1 MLGRDVCGHW
11 HAAIAHE
18 WLVTNGLGGYAC
30 GTVAGA
36 NTRRYHG
43 FLMASLEPPVGRT
56 LLVAKVDLD
65 VEYLGHAY
73 ALSANEFVGTTVDP
87 RGFVHLESFAVE
99 AGVPVW
105 RFAIADALLEQKIFM
120 ARGANQSYLRLEVL
134 RASAPLTVRLKPL
147 VTYRDYHSH
156 SRGRRPFRALPDPA
170 AAADAEAVALAA
182 GALAAGT
189 LAAGTVAA
197 GTVAAGT
204 VAAGTVAGG
213 AGAAG
218 CTIDPGDGGKR
229 YRLHL
234 SRGTYTPADVW
245 YWNFLHREEFAR
257 GLDARE
263 DLWGPGLFTSALD
276 VGEPVFFSASL
287 DAPDAHAAPDD
298 VLASVIGQAAQR
310 VAALPPSAPG
320 WVQTLAIAAD
330 QFLVQ
335 RGPRD
340 SSTAS
345 VIAGYPWFSDWG
357 RDTMISL
364 PGLTTALG
372 RHDAAAAILR
382 TYAKYVDGGLL
393 PNRFAD
399 AGGGLEYNTA
409 DATLW
414 MFRALDEHLKATH
427 DPTLL
432 AELFPTLIA
441 IIHAHVDGTRYGIK
455 VDAADGLLH
464 AGEPG
469 SQLTWMD
476 AKHDDRTFTP
486 RIGKPVEINA
496 LWLNAL
502 EVTMRLAGTLEND
515 AARRFCA
522 ARLEQAGAS
531 FARFWNPNLRC
542 LYDVIDVDGGTAA
555 DASIRP
561 NQLFAVSLPYSVL
574 PMDQMRT
581 VVDTCG
587 RELLTSYGLR
597 SLSPGD
603 PKYLGHY
610 TGNPGERDSAY
621 HQGTVWAWLL
631 GPFARAHYRVYGRA
645 ALAMSFLAPIAQH
658 LDDACLGSVSEI
670 FDGDAPHTA
679 KGCFAQAWSV
689 AEILH
694 SWLHIERAAHTQPA
708 ARK

>member
-11 HAAIAHE
+11 NAAITHE

-43 FLMASLEPPVGRT
+43 FLMASLEPPGGRT
-56 LLVAKVDLD
+56 LLVAKLD
-65 VEYLGHAY
+65 VEVDYLGHTY
-73 ALSANEFVGTTVDP
+73 PLSSNEFDGATVDP

-99 AGVPVW
+99 DGVPVW
-105 RFAIADALLEQKIFM
+105 RFAIADAIIEQKIFM
-120 ARGANQSYLRLEVL
+120 TRGANTSYLRLEVL
-134 RASAPLTVRLKPL
+134 RAGAPLTVHVKPL
-147 VTYRDYHSH
+147 VTYRDFHSQ
-156 SRGRRPFRALPDPA
+156 SRGRRPFRALPDP
-170 AAADAEAVALAA
+170 
-182 GALAAGT
+182 GAT
-189 LAAGTVAA
+189 P
-197 GTVAAGT
+197 
-204 VAAGTVAGG
+204 
-213 AGAAG
+213 G
-218 CTIDPGDGGKR
+218 CTIDPGDGGEP
-229 YRLHL
+229 YRLTL
-234 SRGTYTPADVW
+234 SRGSYTPADIW

-263 DLWGPGLFTSALD
+263 DLWGPGLFSAELA
-276 VGEPVFFSASL
+276 VGEPVFFSAGVFSGQQ
-287 DAPDAHAAPDD
+287 PSPDD
-298 VLASVIGQAAQR
+298 ALAAVVGQSAR
-310 VAALPPSAPG
+310 WVAALPKSAPG
-320 WVQTLAIAAD
+320 WVQTLATAAD

-335 RGPRD
+335 RGPNHAA
-340 SSTAS
+340 TS

-382 TYAKYVDGGLL
+382 TYAAYVEGGML

-414 MFRALDEHLKATH
+414 MFHALHEHLEATH
-427 DPTLL
+427 DLTLA
-432 AELFPTLIA
+432 AELFPTLMA

-455 VDAADGLLH
+455 VDATDGLLH

-476 AKHDDRTFTP
+476 AKHGDRSFTP
-486 RIGKPVEINA
+486 RIGKPVEVNA

-502 EVTMRLAGTLEND
+502 EVTLRLAGTLENA
-515 AARRFCA
+515 AARGYCA
-522 ARLEQAGAS
+522 AQLERAAAG
-531 FARFWNPNLRC
+531 FARFWNADLGC
-542 LYDVIDVDGGTAA
+542 LYDVLDVDGGTAA

-574 PMDQMRT
+574 PTEHMRA
-581 VVDTCG
+581 VVDLCG
-587 RELLTSYGLR
+587 RQLLTSYGLR

-603 PKYLGHY
+603 PKYIGHY
-610 TGNPGERDSAY
+610 AGNPYERDSAY

-631 GPFARAHYRVYGRA
+631 GPFARAHYRVHRDA
-645 ALAMSFLAPIAQH
+645 ALAMSFLAPVAQH
-658 LDDACLGSVSEI
+658 LEDACVGSVSEV
-670 FDGDAPHTA
+670 FDGDAPHTPR
-679 KGCFAQAWSV
+679 GCFAQAWSI
-689 AEILH
+689 AEILRAWIH
-694 SWLHIERAAHTQPA
+694 LERAA
-708 ARK
+708 RKQ

>member
-11 HAAIAHE
+11 NAAITHE

-43 FLMASLEPPVGRT
+43 FLMASLEPPGGRT
-56 LLVAKVDLD
+56 LLVAKVD
-65 VEYLGHAY
+65 VEVDYLGHTY
-73 ALSANEFVGTTVDP
+73 PLSANEFDGATVDP

-99 AGVPVW
+99 DGVPVW
-105 RFAIADALLEQKIFM
+105 RFAIADAIIEQKIFM
-120 ARGANQSYLRLEVL
+120 ARGANTSYLRLEVL
-134 RASAPLTVRLKPL
+134 RAGAPLTVHVKPL
-147 VTYRDYHSH
+147 VTYRDFHSQ
-156 SRGRRPFRALPDPA
+156 SRGRRPFRALPDT
-170 AAADAEAVALAA
+170 
-182 GALAAGT
+182 GAT
-189 LAAGTVAA
+189 P
-197 GTVAAGT
+197 
-204 VAAGTVAGG
+204 
-213 AGAAG
+213 G
-218 CTIDPGDGGKR
+218 CTIDPGDGGEP
-229 YRLHL
+229 YRLTL
-234 SRGTYTPADVW
+234 SRGSYTPADIW

-263 DLWGPGLFTSALD
+263 DLWGPGLFSAELA
-276 VGEPVFFSASL
+276 VGEPVFFSAGVFS
-287 DAPDAHAAPDD
+287 AQQPSPDD
-298 VLASVIGQAAQR
+298 ALAAVAGQSAR
-310 VAALPPSAPG
+310 LVAALPKSAPG
-320 WVQTLAIAAD
+320 WVQTLATAAD

-335 RGPRD
+335 RGPNHAA
-340 SSTAS
+340 TS

-382 TYAKYVDGGLL
+382 TYAAYVEGGML

-414 MFRALDEHLKATH
+414 MFHALHEHLEATH
-427 DPTLL
+427 DLTLA
-432 AELFPTLIA
+432 AELFPTLMA

-476 AKHDDRTFTP
+476 AKHGDRTFTP
-486 RIGKPVEINA
+486 RIGKPVEVNA

-502 EVTMRLAGTLEND
+502 EVTMRLAGTLENA
-515 AARRFCA
+515 AARGYCA
-522 ARLEQAGAS
+522 AQLERAAAG
-531 FARFWNPNLRC
+531 FARFWNADLGC
-542 LYDVIDVDGGTAA
+542 LYDVLDVDGGTAA

-574 PMDQMRT
+574 PTEHMRA
-581 VVDTCG
+581 VVDLCG
-587 RELLTSYGLR
+587 RQLLTSYGLR

-603 PKYLGHY
+603 PKYIGHY
-610 TGNPGERDSAY
+610 AGNPYERDSAY

-631 GPFARAHYRVYGRA
+631 GPFARAHYRVHCDA
-645 ALAMSFLAPIAQH
+645 ALAMSFLAPVAQH
-658 LDDACLGSVSEI
+658 LEDACVGSVSEV
-670 FDGDAPHTA
+670 FDGDAPHTPR
-679 KGCFAQAWSV
+679 GCFAQAWSI
-689 AEILH
+689 AEILRAWIH
-694 SWLHIERAAHTQPA
+694 LERAA
-708 ARK
+708 RKQ

>member
-11 HAAIAHE
+11 NAAIAHE

-56 LLVAKVDLD
+56 LLVAKVDVE
-65 VEYLGHAY
+65 VEYWGRAY
-73 ALSANEFVGTTVDP
+73 PLSANEFLGATVDP

-134 RASAPLTVRLKPL
+134 RASAPLTVHFKPL

-156 SRGRRPFRALPDPA
+156 SRGRRPFRALPD
-170 AAADAEAVALAA
+170 
-182 GALAAGT
+182 
-189 LAAGTVAA
+189 
-197 GTVAAGT
+197 
-204 VAAGTVAGG
+204 

-218 CTIDPGDGGKR
+218 CTIDPGEGAR
-229 YRLHL
+229 CYRLTS
-234 SRGTYTPADVW
+234 SRGTYTPADLW
-245 YWNFLHREEFAR
+245 YWNFLHREELAR
-257 GLDARE
+257 GLDASE
-263 DLWGPGLFTSALD
+263 DLWGPGLFTAELT
-276 VGEPVFFSASL
+276 VGEEVFFSASL
-287 DAPDAHAAPDD
+287 PALDAPVAPALPARAEPPVPADAPAAELDA
-298 VLASVIGQAAQR
+298 VVAGSARL
-310 VAALPPSAPG
+310 VAALPISAPG
-320 WVQTLAIAAD
+320 WVQTLATAAD

-340 SSTAS
+340 AATAS

-372 RHDAAAAILR
+372 RHDVAAAILR
-382 TYAKYVDGGLL
+382 TYANYVEGGML

-399 AGGGLEYNTA
+399 AGGGLDYNTA

-414 MFRALDEHLKATH
+414 MFHALHEHLEATH
-427 DPTLL
+427 DLTLG
-432 AELFPTLIA
+432 AELLPTLIA
-441 IIHAHVDGTRYGIK
+441 ILHAHVEGTRYGIK
-455 VDAADGLLH
+455 VNATDGLLH

-476 AKHDDRTFTP
+476 AKHGDRTFTP

-502 EVTMRLAGTLEND
+502 EVTMRLAGTLENA

-522 ARLEQAGAS
+522 DQLERAALGFS
-531 FARFWNPNLRC
+531 RFWNPDLGC

-574 PMDQMRT
+574 PMDKMRA

-603 PKYLGHY
+603 SKYIGHY
-610 TGNPGERDSAY
+610 TGNPFERDSAY

-645 ALAMSFLAPIAQH
+645 AQAQGFLSPVAQH
-658 LDDACLGSVSEI
+658 LDDACVGSVSEV
-670 FDGDAPHTA
+670 FDGDAPHTPR
-679 KGCFAQAWSV
+679 GCFAQAWSV
-689 AEILH
+689 AEILGA
-694 SWLHIERAAHTQPA
+694 WIYLERL
-708 ARK
+708 ARPQ